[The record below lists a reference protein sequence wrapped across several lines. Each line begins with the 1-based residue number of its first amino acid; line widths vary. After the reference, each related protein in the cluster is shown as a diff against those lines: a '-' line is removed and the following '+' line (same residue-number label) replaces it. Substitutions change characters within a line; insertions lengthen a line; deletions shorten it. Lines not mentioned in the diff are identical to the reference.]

1 MNEEIEAA
9 CHLGLAQTGFSR
21 IPLNLLLT
29 DTIHI
34 KTKEIASSSAVAGSV
49 LISMMSRII
58 SLLLLLG
65 IICAAL
71 IAGHPHDPIE
81 DPEGTNDALE
91 ESGSGYNSAEE
102 FMNAMDELIRRWQEN
117 DAAHEN
123 STDYPSL
130 DDDETT
136 LDFMDI
142 TTEPA
147 T

>member
-1 MNEEIEAA
+1 M
-9 CHLGLAQTGFSR
+9 GLAQTGFSR
-21 IPLNLLLT
+21 IPLILLLS

-34 KTKEIASSSAVAGSV
+34 KTKEIASSYAVAGSV
-49 LISMMSRII
+49 LISMASRLIL
-58 SLLLLLG
+58 LLLLLG

-71 IAGHPHDPIE
+71 IAAHPHDLIE
-81 DPEGTNDALE
+81 DPEGTDDALE

-102 FMNAMDELIRRWQEN
+102 FMNAMDELVRRWQEY

-130 DDDETT
+130 DYDETT
-136 LDFMDI
+136 LDSMDI
-142 TTEPA
+142 TTETA

>member
-1 MNEEIEAA
+1 MA
-9 CHLGLAQTGFSR
+9 
-21 IPLNLLLT
+21 
-29 DTIHI
+29 
-34 KTKEIASSSAVAGSV
+34 
-49 LISMMSRII
+49 SRII

-71 IAGHPHDPIE
+71 NAAHPHDLIE
-81 DPEGTNDALE
+81 DPEGTDDALE
-91 ESGSGYNSAEE
+91 DSGSGYNSAEE
-102 FMNAMDELIRRWQEN
+102 FMNAMDELVRRWQEY

-130 DDDETT
+130 DYDETT
-136 LDFMDI
+136 LDSMDI